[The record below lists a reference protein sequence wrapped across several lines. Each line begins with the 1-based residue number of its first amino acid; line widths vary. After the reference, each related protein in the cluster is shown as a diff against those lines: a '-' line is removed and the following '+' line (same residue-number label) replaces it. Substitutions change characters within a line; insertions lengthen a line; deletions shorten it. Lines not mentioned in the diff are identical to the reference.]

1 MRASRFC
8 RKLSVLASSAALA
21 LLSFQALAG
30 HTDIDRVVAFG
41 ASLTDTGNAF
51 ALLAEPRYQNCGARL
66 TVPPY
71 DVLDE
76 FLVPDGPYAKG
87 GHHFSNGATWVEGMA
102 RGLALAGNARPA
114 LATDGLEASNYAAGG
129 ARAVAGNPC
138 RFNLPDQVGAYIG
151 EFGETSPRTLVAIEI
166 GGNDMRDAF
175 VAVALS
181 GDPTAAIPFVAAAL
195 DSLRASIYQLYVGGA
210 RRFLVFNVADLGKS
224 PAVRSAGPIA
234 AILGNQI
241 AAGYNGALAT
251 LVDGMNAGLPGI
263 EIRVLDVYALLN
275 KVVSDPAAYGFA
287 NVTDACV
294 TPNVPPFSCKKPDT
308 YIFWDGTHPTRAM
321 HALIAQEALA
331 VVTAP

>member
-1 MRASRFC
+1 MHTSRI
-8 RKLSVLASSAALA
+8 RTTLVALA
-21 LLSFQALAG
+21 ASGAVMLLSIPALAG
-30 HTDIDRVVAFG
+30 RADFDRVVAFG

-51 ALLAEPRYQNCGARL
+51 ALLAEPRYQNCGVRL

-129 ARAVAGNPC
+129 ARAAAGNLC
-138 RFNLPDQVGAYIG
+138 RFNLPDQVGAYLA
-151 EFGETSPRTLVAIEI
+151 EFGATSPRTLVAIEI

-181 GDPTAAIPFVAAAL
+181 GDPNAAIPFVVAAL
-195 DSLRASIYQLYVGGA
+195 DSLGTSIYQLYLGGA

-224 PAVRSAGPIA
+224 PAVRSLGPLA
-234 AILGNQI
+234 VFVGNQI
-241 AAGYNGALAT
+241 AVSYNGALAT

-263 EIRVLDVYALLN
+263 EIRVLDAYAVLN
-275 KVVSDPAAYGFA
+275 EVVADPAAYGFV

-294 TPNVPPFSCKKPDT
+294 TPNTPPFSCKKPDT
-308 YIFWDGTHPTRAM
+308 YVFWDGTHPTQAM
-321 HALIAQEALA
+321 HAIIAQRALA